1 MIQTNSMQTTVE
13 IQKTLQSLYAPIQ
26 TDLHAAMRIFDDEI
40 ACDLPFVDELCGV
53 VRSYRG
59 KMLRPALL
67 LLTARA
73 CGRVTGEHHVLAAV
87 VEMVHMATLV
97 HDDVL
102 DEADE
107 RRRQPTVGSIAGN
120 EAAVLLGDFLIS
132 HAFHLCS
139 NLDSQEASRTIAAA
153 TNTVCEGEMLQN
165 HLRGRLDL
173 SEAQYF
179 DIIGRKTAALT
190 AAACALGARFSG
202 ACDEFVASSRRYGKA
217 AGMAFQIIDDVLDV
231 TGDQDAVGKTLGRDA
246 DLGKVTLPTLHA
258 LARADGDEASAIA
271 AGIGE
276 PGRDG
281 RAAALRDRL
290 RRLGS
295 IDYAV
300 DLARNHVRDALAQ
313 LAGLPDSAAK
323 KALAALATFII
334 DRSF

>member
-1 MIQTNSMQTTVE
+1 MHTTIEILKPLQT
-13 IQKTLQSLYAPIQ
+13 LYAPIQ
-26 TDLHAAMRIFDDEI
+26 PDLNAAMQVFDDEL
-40 ACDLPFVDELCGV
+40 ACDLPFIDELCGV

-73 CGRVTGEHHVLAAV
+73 CGRVTHDHHVLAAV

-139 NLDSQEASRTIAAA
+139 SLDSQQASRIIAAA

-190 AAACALGARFSG
+190 AAACALGAQFSG
-202 ACDEFVASSRRYGKA
+202 ASDEVALRMRQYGQA
-217 AGMAFQIIDDVLDV
+217 TGLAFQIIDDVLDV
-231 TGDQDAVGKTLGRDA
+231 TGDQNAVGKTLGRDA
-246 DLGKVTLPTLHA
+246 DLGKLTLPTLHA
-258 LARADGDEASAIA
+258 LALAEDGEASVISA
-271 AGIGE
+271 AIGE
-276 PGRDG
+276 PSGG
-281 RAAALRDRL
+281 HAAALRACLMRV
-290 RRLGS
+290 GS
-295 IDYAV
+295 IDYAI
-300 DLARNHVRDALAQ
+300 DAARDHVRDALDQ
-313 LAGLPDSAAK
+313 LTALPESASK
-323 KALAALATFII
+323 KALTAMATFIV
-334 DRSF
+334 DRNF